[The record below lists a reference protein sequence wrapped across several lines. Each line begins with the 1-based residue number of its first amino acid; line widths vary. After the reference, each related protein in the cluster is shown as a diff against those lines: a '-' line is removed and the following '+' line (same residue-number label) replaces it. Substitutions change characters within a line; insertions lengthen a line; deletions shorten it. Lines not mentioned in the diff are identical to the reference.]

1 MPPLEPLYD
10 DHATALHAL
19 ALDLTRDET
28 EAADVVRDVFCRL
41 AEHPH
46 LFREVRDERAFLLR
60 QIYTRVTDVTRRA
73 THRTGAAAAPG
84 LFADDDPSARAFSD
98 ALTRSLAELSVN
110 ERSVIHL
117 RIWHGLT
124 FEDIAVAMR
133 LPVNAVRRHHDAG
146 WKKLLAR
153 PDLRTSGPPLESRMA
168 AVPHREAPPELRP
181 RVLAAAEAARRP
193 TPRERL
199 RRALWPHPLAWVAL
213 ALAWVVAAALW
224 FAGPS
229 LPSLLAVTPPEN
241 LRPAVPA
248 EGRPARP

>member
-1 MPPLEPLYD
+1 MPPLEQLYD

-60 QIYTRVTDVTRRA
+60 QIYTRVTDVTRRV
-73 THRTGAAAAPG
+73 THRTGAAAAG
-84 LFADDDPSARAFSD
+84 LFAADDPSARAFSD

-110 ERSVIHL
+110 ERAVIHL

-133 LPVNAVRRHHDAG
+133 LPVNAVRHHYDAG
-146 WKKLLAR
+146 WKQLLAR

-168 AVPHREAPPELRP
+168 ATPHREAPPELRP
-181 RVLAAAEAARRP
+181 LVLAAAEVARRP
-193 TPRERL
+193 TWRECL
-199 RRALWPHPLAWVAL
+199 RALLWPHPLAWAAL
-213 ALAWVVAAALW
+213 AVGGIGAALLW
-224 FAGPS
+224 WAAP
-229 LPSLLAVTPPEN
+229 
-241 LRPAVPA
+241 RPAPLFGPASVPA
-248 EGRPARP
+248 TASPRPTP